1 LVIIIGEVHFSDGA
15 LDALRPALARLV
27 EAARP
32 MPGCLHY
39 SQSYDAADPNRLIVS
54 QRWEDEESMNRY
66 YQSTALYEFSRE
78 VDDATVLRMDIRSYR
93 AEYLRTMLA
102 KEG

>member
-1 LVIIIGEVHFSDGA
+1 MIIVLGEVHFSDGT
-15 LDALRPALARLV
+15 LDALRPALKRLV
-27 EAARP
+27 EEARP

-39 SQSYDAADPNRLIVS
+39 SQSFDAADPNRLIVS

-66 YQSTALYEFSRE
+66 YQSMALYEFGQQ
-78 VDDATVLRMDIRSYR
+78 VDEATVVRMDIRSYR
-93 AEYLRTMLA
+93 SEYLRTMLA